1 MHALRELLKS
11 SEGKIRKIRTSSDKV
26 HIAYDGSKYYFI
38 EVCDNSSCHVI
49 EADGEDAEE
58 LWKEATSIRNKHKI
72 FNSLKTPLSMP
83 CKNL

>member
-1 MHALRELLKS
+1 MPYKNSMHALRELLKS
-11 SEGKIRKIRTSSDKV
+11 GEGKIRKIRTSSDQV

-72 FNSLKTPLSMP
+72 FNLLKTPV
-83 CKNL
+83 

>member
-11 SEGKIRKIRTSSDKV
+11 GEGKIRKIRTSSDQV
-26 HIAYDGSKYYFI
+26 HIAYDRSKYYFI

-72 FNSLKTPLSMP
+72 FDLLKTPV
-83 CKNL
+83 

>member
-11 SEGKIRKIRTSSDKV
+11 GEGKIRKIRTSSDQV

-49 EADGEDAEE
+49 EADRRRCRRIMERGYE
-58 LWKEATSIRNKHKI
+58 HK
-72 FNSLKTPLSMP
+72 K
-83 CKNL
+83 